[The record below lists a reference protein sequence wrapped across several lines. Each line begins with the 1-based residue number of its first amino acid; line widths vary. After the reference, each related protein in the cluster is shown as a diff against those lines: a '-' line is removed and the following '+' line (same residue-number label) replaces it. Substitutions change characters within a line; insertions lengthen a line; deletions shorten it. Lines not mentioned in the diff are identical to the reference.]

1 MPSQGDQGSML
12 FKRRLIT
19 GQNGNTHPLIW
30 LLAFICIMIAIAVI
44 VAGITVFVGFL
55 IIHPRV
61 PTISIANAHLDLFRN
76 DYAGLLQTQITILVV
91 AQNGNAMANVTFSDI
106 SFNISYQS
114 HDIAI
119 LVAHPFEV
127 PKNSSK
133 YLNYVVQASS
143 IPLNPDQM
151 GSVGY
156 SWKRNIV
163 GFDLHG
169 NTRIQWRVGPLGSL
183 KFRCHLECTLKFHPL
198 NGSYIPSQS
207 CTSKSK

>member
-1 MPSQGDQGSML
+1 MPSQRDQGSML

-30 LLAFICIMIAIAVI
+30 LLAFICIILAIAVI
-44 VAGITVFVGFL
+44 VTGFL

-61 PTISIANAHLDLFRN
+61 PTISIAHAHLDLFRN

-91 AQNGNAMANVTFSDI
+91 AQNGNAMANATFSDI
-106 SFNISYQS
+106 RFNISYQS

-119 LVAHPFEV
+119 LVANRFEV

-143 IPLNPDQM
+143 IPFNPDQM
-151 GSVGY
+151 GNVGY

-163 GFDLHG
+163 AFDLKG
-169 NTRIQWRVGPLGSL
+169 NARAQWKVGPIGSF
-183 KFRCHLECTLKFHPL
+183 KFRCHVECTIKFHPL
-198 NGSYIPSQS
+198 NGSYIPSKS